1 MRLKCG
7 ICKSITFTSL
17 HIASD
22 KAVEEILLK
31 FGQHIQYKH
40 RDVVAQ
46 LAITQNRLVGLVG
59 SILLA
64 DQLELDPSDK
74 DNERFSIAIEKGVD
88 ALLDALGVDTENIS
102 EKGDGEPSE
111 TVTNETGVEIEP
123 TTTIVQAEVE
133 K

>member
-7 ICKSITFTSL
+7 ICKGIAFTSL

-31 FGQHIQYKH
+31 FGQHIQIKH

-64 DQLELDPSDK
+64 DQLEPDASDK
-74 DNERFSIAIEKGVD
+74 DNERFSLAIEKGVD

-102 EKGDGEPSE
+102 ENGNGESSE
-111 TVTNETGVEIEP
+111 TAANETDVEIAP
-123 TTTIVQAEVE
+123 TTTIVQAEME

>member
-7 ICKSITFTSL
+7 ICKGIAFTSL
-17 HIASD
+17 HINSD

-31 FGQHIQYKH
+31 FGQHIQNRHK
-40 RDVVAQ
+40 DVVAR

-64 DQLELDPSDK
+64 DQLEPDASDT

-88 ALLDALGVDTENIS
+88 ALLDALGVDTD
-102 EKGDGEPSE
+102 EKGNGESSE
-111 TVTNETGVEIEP
+111 TATNESAVEIEP
-123 TTTIVQAEVE
+123 ATTIVQAEVE

>member
-40 RDVVAQ
+40 KDVVSQ

-64 DQLELDPSDK
+64 DQLEPDPSDK
-74 DNERFSIAIEKGVD
+74 DNGRFSAAIEKGVD

-102 EKGDGEPSE
+102 ENGNGESSE
-111 TVTNETGVEIEP
+111 TAANETDVEIAP
-123 TTTIVQAEVE
+123 ATTIVQAEVE

>member
-7 ICKSITFTSL
+7 ICKGIAFTSL

-31 FGQHIQYKH
+31 FGQHIQVKH

-64 DQLELDPSDK
+64 DQLEPDASDT
-74 DNERFSIAIEKGVD
+74 DNERFSVAIEKGVD
-88 ALLDALGVDTENIS
+88 ALLDALGVDTD
-102 EKGDGEPSE
+102 EKGNGESSE
-111 TVTNETGVEIEP
+111 TATNETDVEI
-123 TTTIVQAEVE
+123 THATTIVQAEVD